1 METLESWRLG
11 LPRRSLVRWPDRW
24 YVGERESTLSA
35 DFRKMD
41 PKANLKESLPLSDG
55 EATKT
60 LGGSGAFCFITW
72 K

>member
-1 METLESWRLG
+1 M
-11 LPRRSLVRWPDRW
+11 
-24 YVGERESTLSA
+24 GERESTLSA